1 MELLQVLDVVKT
13 RQTTYS
19 VLSSLRKYL
28 QNLEKSGLLEKKET
42 LQIDDDVQVWNIGF
56 FKEVLRNE
64 QRTLVWHIQ
73 TQHHIKFFKDSSFS

>member
-56 FKEVLRNE
+56 FKEVLRN
-64 QRTLVWHIQ
+64 
-73 TQHHIKFFKDSSFS
+73 